1 MGFAT
6 LKAILIV
13 ALLSVILST
22 DKVCNSISRGLI
34 LRTFGLSEEFGI
46 PTTISGPAKRIAA
59 KAKPSPPTAA
69 NTKTLE
75 FNIFTNPLDI
85 LNVKIVIIPLDAK
98 KFMQYF
104 QAVQKGKQIANKSQM
119 KLFDIAGF
127 AMLTLTTKKV
137 DGNFLPVGEEEF
149 TAVINSPEGYV
160 AIITDKDGFTKTQ
173 SKAMQK
179 EEALSIFKKL
189 RELGI
194 DEYPEKEIQIWS
206 ESRPTVQNEL

>member
-1 MGFAT
+1 MAT
-6 LKAILIV
+6 
-13 ALLSVILST
+13 ST
-22 DKVCNSISRGLI
+22 KI
-34 LRTFGLSEEFGI
+34 
-46 PTTISGPAKRIAA
+46 
-59 KAKPSPPTAA
+59 
-69 NTKTLE
+69 LE
-75 FNIFTNPLDI
+75 FNIFAISPNI
-85 LNVKIVIIPLDAK
+85 LNVEIVIIPLEAE

-119 KLFDIAGF
+119 KMFDITGF

-189 RELGI
+189 RESGM

-206 ESRPTVQNEL
+206 ESRPTIQNEI